1 MIISIVILSL
11 FLFRNF
17 FFKST
22 YLLKSFG
29 ELSVDPE
36 IAFTNN
42 KPTFL
47 EFYAEWC
54 EVCKEMAPQVS
65 AFKDEYE
72 KDINFVFLNV
82 DNQKWA
88 NYIQKFAVNGIP
100 QVNLFD
106 KKGNLIST
114 FIGKQDEMKIR
125 ESIFNLEKEEKPY
138 EEIINTEFSIIQEN
152 KKQIEEI
159 MQELHLDI
167 FENLTGQTNREHFEG
182 KVNSILN
189 KTINDTGKI
198 GLSTLDEKNRA
209 TNMINS
215 GSKGKATNIA
225 QMVACLGQQ
234 NVDGSRIPYGFNDRT
249 LPHYYKYDDSSEA
262 RGFVENEDNIREEV
276 VIEKIVLDVEEVG
289 VFAPPRLNVFEDED
303 HQNLFCSNLI
313 KSYHFL
319 HRFLQELKPQYLFQ
333 LDDLLLIYQL
343 SRLNQLP

>member
-1 MIISIVILSL
+1 MFNLFKIPLVGNTLIVQSESQEPISKTNFKIIFVLIISIVIISVLL
-11 FLFRNF
+11 FKNL

-82 DNQKWA
+82 DNQKWG

-114 FIGKQDEMKIR
+114 FIGKQDEIKIR
-125 ESIFNLEKEEKPY
+125 KSINNLEKEEKPY
-138 EEIINTEFSIIQEN
+138 EEIINSEFSKIQEN
-152 KKQIEEI
+152 K
-159 MQELHLDI
+159 
-167 FENLTGQTNREHFEG
+167 N
-182 KVNSILN
+182 
-189 KTINDTGKI
+189 
-198 GLSTLDEKNRA
+198 
-209 TNMINS
+209 
-215 GSKGKATNIA
+215 
-225 QMVACLGQQ
+225 
-234 NVDGSRIPYGFNDRT
+234 
-249 LPHYYKYDDSSEA
+249 
-262 RGFVENEDNIREEV
+262 NEV
-276 VIEKIVLDVEEVG
+276 S
-289 VFAPPRLNVFEDED
+289 PRS
-303 HQNLFCSNLI
+303 HG
-313 KSYHFL
+313 
-319 HRFLQELKPQYLFQ
+319 
-333 LDDLLLIYQL
+333 
-343 SRLNQLP
+343 

>member
-1 MIISIVILSL
+1 MFLVSNFLIVQSESREQILKTNLKTILILIISIVIISL

-82 DNQKWA
+82 DNQKWS
-88 NYIQKFAVNGIP
+88 NYIEKFAVNGIP

-125 ESIFNLEKEEKPY
+125 KSINNLEKEEKPY
-138 EEIINTEFSIIQEN
+138 EEIINAEFSTIQEN
-152 KKQIEEI
+152 KNNE
-159 MQELHLDI
+159 
-167 FENLTGQTNREHFEG
+167 
-182 KVNSILN
+182 VN
-189 KTINDTGKI
+189 
-198 GLSTLDEKNRA
+198 
-209 TNMINS
+209 
-215 GSKGKATNIA
+215 
-225 QMVACLGQQ
+225 
-234 NVDGSRIPYGFNDRT
+234 
-249 LPHYYKYDDSSEA
+249 
-262 RGFVENEDNIREEV
+262 
-276 VIEKIVLDVEEVG
+276 
-289 VFAPPRLNVFEDED
+289 PRS
-303 HQNLFCSNLI
+303 HG
-313 KSYHFL
+313 
-319 HRFLQELKPQYLFQ
+319 
-333 LDDLLLIYQL
+333 
-343 SRLNQLP
+343 